1 MPYFQFIPNSGH
13 AIKTNQ
19 AMHDGLYDSLRYLT
33 DELNNEAPGLASEFE
48 AWRQNIGPAQ
58 RLSSAVFGTYY
69 DAVEALQAGDTETGV
84 ALIQRIL
91 MAQPVMRG
99 TKITVLGR
107 DYAETD
113 SRRIENFMG
122 APETGAA
129 GVTQPDQAQADRFAT
144 KLREAITWIEHHLP
158 ELHDEMNALLGELI
172 LVGPAEGSLE
182 FEGGTCFRLW
192 GAVALNAERKASV
205 ADLIVTLAHEEGHAA
220 LFGACKNEMLVE
232 NPDSELFWSP
242 IRRTKRPLEGIFH
255 ASFVSARMIW
265 VLRHMLA
272 SKEFGWLERRRLRKI
287 LKDAEAIQ
295 RDSADIVRREGRLTE
310 TGKAVLKSMTDFM
323 DGSGKIP
330 ISV

>member
-1 MPYFQFIPNSGH
+1 MLHFQFIPNSGDAH
-13 AIKTNQ
+13 ATNQ
-19 AMHDGLYDSLRYLT
+19 AMHDGLYDSLRYLAE
-33 DELNNEAPGLASEFE
+33 ELSNEAPGLTSDFE

-58 RLSSAVFGTYY
+58 RLPSAVFGTYY
-69 DAVEALQAGDTETGV
+69 DVVEALQAGDIQTGV

-91 MAQPVMRG
+91 MVQPVMRG

-113 SRRIENFMG
+113 SRRIEKFMG

-287 LKDAEAIQ
+287 LREAEAIQ

-310 TGKAVLKSMTDFM
+310 TGKAVLQAMTRFM
-323 DGSGKIP
+323 DAPGKIP
-330 ISV
+330 ITV

>member
-1 MPYFQFIPNSGH
+1 MLHFQFIPNSGD
-13 AIKTNQ
+13 ADATNQ
-19 AMHDGLYDSLRYLT
+19 AMHDGLYDSLRYLAE
-33 DELNNEAPGLASEFE
+33 ELSNEAPRLASDFE

-58 RLSSAVFGTYY
+58 RLPSAVFGTYY
-69 DAVEALQAGDTETGV
+69 DVVEALQAGDTETGV

-91 MAQPVMRG
+91 MVQPVMRG

-107 DYAETD
+107 DYAEPD
-113 SRRIENFMG
+113 SRRIETFMG

-144 KLREAITWIEHHLP
+144 KLRKAITWIEHHLP

-287 LKDAEAIQ
+287 LREAEAIQ

-310 TGKAVLKSMTDFM
+310 TGKAVLQAMTRFM
-323 DGSGKIP
+323 DAPGKIP
-330 ISV
+330 ITV

>member
-1 MPYFQFIPNSGH
+1 MLHFQFIPNSGD
-13 AIKTNQ
+13 ADATNQ
-19 AMHDGLYDSLRYLT
+19 AMHDGLYDSLRYLAE
-33 DELNNEAPGLASEFE
+33 ELSNEAPRLASDFE

-58 RLSSAVFGTYY
+58 RLSSAVFGMYY
-69 DAVEALQAGDTETGV
+69 DVVEALQAGDIQTGV

-91 MAQPVMRG
+91 MVQPVMRG

-107 DYAETD
+107 DYAEPD
-113 SRRIENFMG
+113 SRRIETFMG

-272 SKEFGWLERRRLRKI
+272 SKEFGWLEQRRLRKI
-287 LKDAEAIQ
+287 LREAEAIQ

-310 TGKAVLKSMTDFM
+310 TGKAVLQAMTRFM
-323 DGSGKIP
+323 DAPGKIP
-330 ISV
+330 ITV